1 MLRFE
6 HKQWQGSNKNSSS
19 KNSSSNNNSSSLA
32 AVPRQHS
39 GTTSPAPSSS
49 SSPSR
54 ASCRLSL
61 FMLLAAHG
69 GPATRSLWG
78 TFVAPPHAAA
88 VCTPPASQ
96 FISWLACLEFLRA
109 CAAPVQRLAKECHKC
124 TACHCRHERAGPAR
138 RVRHRRPEIPSPWRI
153 APERSAYISV
163 GNARSLCC
171 N

>member
-1 MLRFE
+1 MFFSAVLRFE
-6 HKQWQGSNKNSSS
+6 HKQWQGSNKNSS
-19 KNSSSNNNSSSLA
+19 NNSSSLA

-49 SSPSR
+49 SSPSC

-69 GPATRSLWG
+69 GPATRSPWG

-138 RVRHRRPEIPSPWRI
+138 RVRPRRAEIPSPRRI
-153 APERSAYISV
+153 APARSADLSV
-163 GNARSLCC
+163 GTARCLCC